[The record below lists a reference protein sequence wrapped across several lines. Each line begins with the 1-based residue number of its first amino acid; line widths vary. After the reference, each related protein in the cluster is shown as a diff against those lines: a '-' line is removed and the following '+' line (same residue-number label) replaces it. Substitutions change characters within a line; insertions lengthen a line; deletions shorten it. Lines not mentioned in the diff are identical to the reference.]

1 MKPLIETTK
10 QVHHNLIYK
19 KGLVLAGPCSAESE
33 EQLLRTAIELSHTKK
48 VDILRAGIW
57 KPRTNPGSFEGNGTK
72 ALPWLLKA
80 KKITGLQTAVEV
92 ATAKHVED
100 ALSFEVDVL
109 WIGARTTVNPF
120 SVQQIADA
128 LKGTNQTVL
137 IKNPVNPDIKLWIG
151 AIERLQKSGIT
162 DIGLIHRGFT
172 SYGNTEYRNVPMWQI
187 PIEMKR
193 LFPDMPLIC
202 DPSHIC
208 GNRTGVILSITKS
221 VDLDYD
227 GLMIES
233 HYDPDVALTDMQQQ
247 LTPEDLKQLLEAII
261 RKNSS
266 SNEAAFV
273 KQLDNLREQINHLD
287 EELISL
293 ISNRMNVAKQIGEIK
308 KNSQVTVL
316 QSSRYNEVLERSIKK
331 GEQVGLSNEFIK
343 NYLEAI
349 HIESIRIQ
357 NSLV

>member
-1 MKPLIETTK
+1 MKSLIETTS
-10 QVHHNLIYK
+10 QIHNNLIYK
-19 KGLVLAGPCSAESE
+19 KGLVMAGPCSAESE

-100 ALSFEVDVL
+100 ALSFDVDVL

-208 GNRTGVILSITKS
+208 GNRTGLLYVSQKS

-233 HYDPDVALTDMQQQ
+233 HYNPDLALTDKQQQ
-247 LTPEDLKQLLEAII
+247 LTPEDLNHLLEAII
-261 RKNSS
+261 RKISS

-273 KQLDNLREQINHLD
+273 KQLDYLREQINHLD

-331 GEQVGLSNEFIK
+331 GEQVGLSDEFIK